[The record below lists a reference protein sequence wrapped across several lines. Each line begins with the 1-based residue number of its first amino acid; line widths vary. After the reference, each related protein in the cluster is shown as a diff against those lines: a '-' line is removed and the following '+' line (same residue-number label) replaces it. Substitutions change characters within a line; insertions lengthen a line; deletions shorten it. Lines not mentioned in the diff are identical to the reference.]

1 MTHAQA
7 EEEPMGKGLR
17 EGGVAGGYFLRRMG
31 PDVQDAGSDDDAAR
45 RAEQVAREPKGVR
58 TIIKPDRTVTELFE
72 LTCRIFGRLAMR
84 PKPAAPDADPTE
96 LHSWRHD
103 IDSSRTPVFILDRV
117 LRLTE
122 RSERQITAVKAI
134 ATKRTVDMVSWFG
147 MSARARSACDA
158 SPGVCQRKTREAVS
172 QDQRVAAIRHAQRQP
187 ALPSRTRRGCIRK
200 ATALKLEHGWQ
211 WTLSFTPLQ
220 NAL

>member
-7 EEEPMGKGLR
+7 EEEPVGKGLR
-17 EGGVAGGYFLRRMG
+17 EGGMAGGYFLRRMG
-31 PDVQDAGSDDDAAR
+31 PDGQDAGSDDDEAR
-45 RAEQVAREPKGVR
+45 SAEQVAREHKGVS

-72 LTCRIFGRLAMR
+72 LMCRIFGRLAMR

-122 RSERQITAVKAI
+122 RSERQITAVTAI
-134 ATKRTVDMVSWFG
+134 ATKRTGDMVSLFG
-147 MSARARSACDA
+147 ESAPARAACRA
-158 SPGVCQRKTREAVS
+158 APGVCHRKTTEAGS
-172 QDQRVAAIRHAQRQP
+172 P
-187 ALPSRTRRGCIRK
+187 
-200 ATALKLEHGWQ
+200 
-211 WTLSFTPLQ
+211 
-220 NAL
+220 